1 MGTRRSVEGH
11 PLWFTVVGVSVQ
23 GLEHPSTLFF
33 PPVGPRVCSGSQY
46 KGWNIPLHSIPPPRR
61 AQSVLGVSVQ
71 GLETSLHS
79 PSPCCRAQ
87 TVLGVSAQGPGA
99 PHVGDFS
106 TDNHGHCYFYGERLD
121 AGNTSKVCA
130 GGGALGGGKQGE
142 PAGEDKKC
150 GCVCVKL
157 PHIDLTAYCP
167 YSTVPLRSWTTA
179 RGSTTRSTT

>member
-1 MGTRRSVEGH
+1 M
-11 PLWFTVVGVSVQ
+11 
-23 GLEHPSTLFF
+23 
-33 PPVGPRVCSGSQY
+33 CSGSQY

-130 GGGALGGGKQGE
+130 GGALGGGKQGE
-142 PAGEDKKC
+142 PAGEDKKRV
-150 GCVCVKL
+150 CVCVKL
-157 PHIDLTAYCP
+157 PHIDHCVLALQYRP
-167 YSTVPLRSWTTA
+167 PSFMDNGPWEYNKKYHLRANTESPVQP
-179 RGSTTRSTT
+179 R